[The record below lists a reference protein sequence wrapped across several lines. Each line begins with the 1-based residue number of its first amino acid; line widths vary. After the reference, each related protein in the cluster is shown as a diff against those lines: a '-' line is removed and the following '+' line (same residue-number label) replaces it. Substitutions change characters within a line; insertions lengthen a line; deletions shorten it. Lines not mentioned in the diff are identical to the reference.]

1 MLNRSNFPL
10 DIGLG
15 LRDTNRLW
23 YMCVVKLAYLN
34 SAATLFCKPIIH
46 LP

>member
-10 DIGLG
+10 DIGPRSTG
-15 LRDTNRLW
+15 YEQIW